1 MADNYLENKM
11 EEHRRAAAGA
21 LPRRYSPLGRKRGT
35 VSFDLGE
42 KSVFIVGCERSC
54 AVARAVI
61 TAMGEAGFR
70 VAFVWDDIKNG
81 RSLAQT
87 TSTRHYPFA
96 DVEKARAMVL
106 ADRGSIDIDIEVHH
120 DRLDMIVDGK
130 SLTIASQTSETDF
143 AASVGEAALYLLL
156 PWSCRLGISTLN
168 VGE

>member
-21 LPRRYSPLGRKRGT
+21 LPRRYSPLGRKRG
-35 VSFDLGE
+35 VVGFEIGE
-42 KSVFIVGCERSC
+42 KNVFIVGCERSQ
-54 AVARAVI
+54 AVTRAIV
-61 TAMGEAGFR
+61 TAMGESGFR

-87 TSTRHYPFA
+87 TSTRHYPFS

-106 ADRGSIDIDIEVHH
+106 ADRGSIDIDIDIYCDKV
-120 DRLDMIVDGK
+120 DMIVGGK
-130 SLTIASQTSETDF
+130 SLTIVSQTSETNF
-143 AASVGEAALYLLL
+143 ATAVGEAALYLLL
-156 PWSCRLGISTLN
+156 PWSSRLGITNLT